1 MIKWGGPEEGE
12 KDGDG
17 REKKKKWNHNI
28 IVT

>member
-17 REKKKKWNHNI
+17 REKKKNGTI
-28 IVT
+28 T